1 VAAGDRPRLDSND
14 LAGGRSVHGC
24 TERPGW
30 LCQNLA
36 LEHAF
41 ADPDERLGRVA
52 DMLIDRQDQLPGQR
66 E

>member
-1 VAAGDRPRLDSND
+1 
-14 LAGGRSVHGC
+14 VHGRA
-24 TERPGW
+24 ERSRRLRKQLP
-30 LCQNLA
+30 